1 MLEQDSSFTSLCKS
15 ANLTTVQAASRLGLE
30 DNELQN
36 LLQGSLVPIPIQ
48 NALRI
53 EAMFPDLDR
62 QCPSPQNLGSGN
74 LNCVSLFSGAGGL
87 DIGLEQAGFTTLF
100 ANEIEKYACE
110 SLRQNKIL
118 NAVSSNEFDVWFDR
132 TVASQRCYSK
142 SRTADMGLLKERLK
156 AGVRLNFRHLAN
168 ATVSEN
174 DVRNITSDEILS
186 ITGTRKGEIDLIAGG
201 PPCQPFSR
209 AGKREMVEC
218 EKGQLFTEF
227 VRLVDG
233 IRPRWFLFENVK
245 GLILHNAEIAKGKC
259 AACGNEEIL
268 EFQSREQLRDCETT
282 KRKCET
288 CEILDEQSI
297 IWQNKR
303 GGSLDIIR
311 AEFERLGYRCY
322 DKVLNA
328 ADFGAPQSRERIFIV
343 GSRDNEPFHWPKA
356 THCNPKLLYSPVRDL
371 FERLDGQLPWTTA
384 RQALFQQ
391 GHWRY
396 GNLDNEKAVLWV
408 KNVVRPHDEPV
419 TWSLD
424 RIAPTVGAHQ
434 SAKLAIAPYGVPED
448 QLFRQQ
454 WHVLGRRQGD
464 TAPVFVEHEYLTDTE
479 LLALQTFPP
488 SWYLHGTRMERAF
501 QIGNAVPPILAKA
514 VGEAIAAACGLANIN
529 NGEKIGYASSI

>member
-1 MLEQDSSFTSLCKS
+1 LFKQNLSFDTLCKN
-15 ANLTTVQAASRLGLE
+15 ADLTATQAAVRLNLNDQDLQLLLE
-30 DNELQN
+30 
-36 LLQGSLVPIPIQ
+36 GRPVPISIQ
-48 NALRI
+48 NALRV
-53 EAMFPDLDR
+53 EALFPEATL
-62 QCPSPQNLGSGN
+62 PPQNLPYREVGN
-74 LNCVSLFSGAGGL
+74 LSCVSLFSGAGGL

-110 SLRQNKIL
+110 TLRQNKAL
-118 NAVSSNEFDVWFDR
+118 NGVPISHFGNWFEE
-132 TVASQRCYSK
+132 TVATQRCYGKARS
-142 SRTADMGLLKERLK
+142 ADMKLLSDRLKEAVK
-156 AGVRLNFRHLAN
+156 LNFRHLAN
-168 ATVSEN
+168 ATISEN
-174 DVRNITSDEILS
+174 DIRDISADEILRV
-186 ITGTRKGEIDLIAGG
+186 TRTSKGEIDLMAGG

-218 EKGQLFTEF
+218 EKGQLFMEF

-233 IRPRWFLFENVK
+233 VRPRWFLFENVK
-245 GLILHNAEIAKGKC
+245 GLILHNAEIALRKC
-259 AACGNEEIL
+259 ANCGNEEAL
-268 EFQSREQLRDCETT
+268 EFQLREQLRGEDAINRECC
-282 KRKCET
+282 KCFITGEHK
-288 CEILDEQSI
+288 IGWHNQ
-297 IWQNKR
+297 R

-311 AEFERLGYRCY
+311 AEFERLGYRCH

-343 GSRDNEPFHWPKA
+343 GSRDHEPFQWPIA
-356 THCNPKLLYSPVRDL
+356 THCDPKLLNSVVSDL
-371 FERLDGQLPWTTA
+371 FERSERRLPWTTA
-384 RQALFQQ
+384 KQALFQE

-396 GNLDNEKAVLWV
+396 GDLDDRHAVLWV

-434 SAKLAIAPYGVPED
+434 SAKLAIAPYGVPVE

-464 TAPVFVEHEYLTDTE
+464 TKPVFVEHEYLTDAE
-479 LLALQTFPP
+479 LLGLQTFPA

-514 VGEAIAAACGLANIN
+514 VGEAIMKACGSVAVE
-529 NGEKIGYASSI
+529 NGEKIGHSSSI